1 MKVKRTIFDAHVH
14 IFKPGI
20 IDNVAN
26 RPEIGKALNLDMEH
40 AHEKLGVDTLE
51 NAMKSAN
58 VEACLAL
65 PTASAAKVKKEND
78 TFIAISENSDYI
90 YTACTLH
97 PDYAGKKEEI
107 ERFKNKGIKV
117 IKLCSFSQ
125 GFVLNGQKAMEM
137 FDLISSENINNKA
150 GFSVLLDTFFDA
162 DRFFGTKPIYNT
174 KPALFADLV
183 KNFPQINFIGA
194 HMAGLHAPYTE
205 VRKHLLPAENFF
217 MDTSNGA
224 HTLQE
229 ADFIECLKLHGPE
242 HIIFGTDW
250 PWFGYD
256 GEIELVEHM
265 LDRAGYSEIQKDSV
279 FRGNIVKTLG
289 IK

>member
-1 MKVKRTIFDAHVH
+1 MNVKKTIFDAHVH

-26 RPEIGKALNLDMEH
+26 RPEIGKALSLDMEH

-51 NAMKSAN
+51 NAMKCAN

-65 PTASAAKVKKEND
+65 PTANARNVKKEND
-78 TFIAISENSDYI
+78 YFINISENSDYI

-97 PDYAGKKEEI
+97 PDYAGNKDEI
-107 ERFKNKGIKV
+107 ERFKNKNIKV

-125 GFVLNGQKAMEM
+125 GFVLNGQKALEM
-137 FDLISSENINNKA
+137 FDLIRKENEYNNS

-162 DRFFGTKPIYNT
+162 DRFFGTKPEYNT
-174 KPALFADLV
+174 TPALFSDIV
-183 KNFPQINFIGA
+183 RHFPEINFIGA
-194 HMAGLHAPYTE
+194 HMAGLHAPFIE
-205 VRKHLLPAENFF
+205 VRKHLLPADNFY

-224 HTLQE
+224 HTFQHT
-229 ADFIECLKLHGPE
+229 DFIKLLKMHGPE

-250 PWFGYD
+250 PWFGYE
-256 GEIELVEHM
+256 GEVELIERL
-265 LDRAGYSEIQKDSV
+265 LDSAGYSEKQKDAV
-279 FRGNIVKTLG
+279 FRENIVKILG
-289 IK
+289 I